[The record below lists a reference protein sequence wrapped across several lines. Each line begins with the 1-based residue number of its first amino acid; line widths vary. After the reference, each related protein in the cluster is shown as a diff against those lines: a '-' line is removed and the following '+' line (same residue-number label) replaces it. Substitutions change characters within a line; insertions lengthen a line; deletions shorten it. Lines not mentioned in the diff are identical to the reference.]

1 MASDHDAVD
10 SSTDASQTG
19 FSEPTRRWLAAGAHH
34 DIDGHLV
41 FAHDSGRGSAIV
53 FIHGFPTSAFDWS
66 EVINELNSTHRCV
79 AIDLRGFGLSDKPQ
93 AWSYS
98 LFQQADLVESVLS
111 ELRIDSA
118 HIVSHDMGT
127 SVHCELLAREIEGRL
142 SFEPTHSTFLNG
154 SMIKT
159 LAKLTTFQQIL
170 EPPSRVPEAMEMV
183 AAMMPVYVDSL
194 KGLMGRPE
202 AVTDEIATVM
212 HEVMA
217 YQDGN
222 LRIPAVYCYVR
233 ERYLHMDRWLGAL
246 ADTTVPLQLVWG
258 TDDPVA
264 VIEMGRELHR
274 QLPHADYREL
284 EGVGH
289 FVPTE
294 APVEVADAIRSIRSR

>member
-1 MASDHDAVD
+1 MARSPNSNDSTVD
-10 SSTDASQTG
+10 LSRQG
-19 FSEPTRRWLAAGAHH
+19 FSEATRRWLASGDHH

-41 FAHDSGRGSAIV
+41 FAHDSGNGPAIV
-53 FIHGFPTSAFDWS
+53 FIHGFPTSAFDWR
-66 EVINELNSTHRCV
+66 EVINELDGAHRCV
-79 AIDLRGFGLSDKPQ
+79 AIDLRGFGLSDKPK

-98 LFQQADLVESVLS
+98 LFQQADLVESILERLGIAV
-111 ELRIDSA
+111 A
-118 HIVSHDMGT
+118 HVVSHDMGT
-127 SVHCELLAREIEGRL
+127 SVHTELLAREIEGRL

-159 LAKLTTFQQIL
+159 LAKLTTFQQVL

-183 AAMMPVYVDSL
+183 AAMMPAYVDSL
-194 KGLMGRPE
+194 KRLMGRPE

-233 ERYLHMDRWLGAL
+233 ERYLHMDRWLNAL
-246 ADTTVPLQLVWG
+246 ADTKIPLQLVWG

-274 QLPHADYREL
+274 RLPHADYREL
-284 EGVGH
+284 DGVGH

-294 APVEVADAIRSIRSR
+294 APLEVAEAIRALRSA